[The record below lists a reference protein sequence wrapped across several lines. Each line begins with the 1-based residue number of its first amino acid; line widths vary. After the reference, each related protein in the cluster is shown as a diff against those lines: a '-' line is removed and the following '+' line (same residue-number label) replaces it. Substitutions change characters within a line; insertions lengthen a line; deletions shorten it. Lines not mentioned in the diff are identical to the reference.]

1 MKLYEIKAE
10 LEELVEKAL
19 VDEETGEILDIDGL
33 NRLDE
38 LEMAFDEKVGNLAC
52 LIKNKKAEAEAIK
65 AEKMMLEKRQKV
77 TEHEVDRLKDYL
89 AKMLDGEKFKD
100 ARCSISYRKSE
111 KVVFDDG
118 FCFSSLPAQFKKVT
132 VEPKKT
138 EIKDYLKTGAELEGA
153 QIVTSNSIQIK

>member
-19 VDEETGEILDIDGL
+19 IDEETGEILDIDGL

-89 AKMLDGEKFKD
+89 AKMLNGKKFKD
-100 ARCSISYRKSE
+100 SRCSISYRRSE
-111 KVVFDDG
+111 RVDFADNFNFDT
-118 FCFSSLPAQFKKVT
+118 LPDYMKKVT
-132 VEPKKT
+132 IEPKKT
-138 EIKDYLKTGAELEGA
+138 EIKEFLKAGGEIEGVR
-153 QIVTSNSIQIK
+153 IEENTSMTIK